1 MGTKTPVMSIHNLLT
16 RALVR
21 APVALALATL
31 LVLGGDALG
40 QATSSVVM
48 ASATAED
55 VEKMSAQ
62 DMVSRS
68 DRLVNKMEEMLSQ
81 SFKLLEEAISEG
93 EVSVITARNEAIT
106 AMKSLVKLSE
116 ENFLTLQQKSAE
128 GNREAVEHEYVKI
141 TIAAS
146 KMGELY
152 SQVQTAGGI
161 KVDLEATDVEVQM
174 EVDSQMA
181 PALELS
187 TPPTAAEAPPVIP
200 DPPVYASAYK

>member
-1 MGTKTPVMSIHNLLT
+1 
-16 RALVR
+16 
-21 APVALALATL
+21 
-31 LVLGGDALG
+31 
-40 QATSSVVM
+40 
-48 ASATAED
+48 
-55 VEKMSAQ
+55 VEKMTVQ
-62 DMVSRS
+62 KMVSRA

-93 EVSVITARNEAIT
+93 DVSVITARNEAIT

-116 ENFLTLQQKSAE
+116 ENFLTLQQRAAE
-128 GNREAVEHEYVKI
+128 GNRDAVEHEYVKI

-146 KMGELY
+146 KTSELY

-174 EVDSQMA
+174 EVDAQMA